1 MDDKL
6 KIGCDSNTK
15 VIRKNFPSFL
25 SYLQVSY
32 SIICCQIGYLMIQTL
47 IFVHK
52 GNLENVMDHNSSN
65 KLFKNNV
72 YIIRKN
78 IPQPIISTL
87 EKKYNFPQ
95 KS

>member
-1 MDDKL
+1 
-6 KIGCDSNTK
+6 
-15 VIRKNFPSFL
+15 
-25 SYLQVSY
+25 
-32 SIICCQIGYLMIQTL
+32 MIQTL

-72 YIIRKN
+72 YIIKKN
-78 IPQPIISTL
+78 IPQPIISTS